1 MSYIWNHSRLSEG
14 HASYTNRHPKLIS
27 ITEPLQK
34 LNPNPFCIFRAETNM
49 MQKELLLFLLLTGII
64 AVGQSK
70 YMTKTGSMSFEAS
83 QPTFEP
89 IEASHTAVS
98 ALLNV
103 ETGELAVLALVRGF
117 RFPLAL
123 MEEHFN
129 ENYIESHKY
138 PKTSFKGFILNFDR
152 NTLSNQP
159 LTVQLTGEL
168 SMHGVTNTINVEG
181 RITKKDGLIS
191 LESSFAVK
199 TSDYAIEIPSLVRKQ
214 IDENV
219 QIEVSL
225 PLQPKE

>member
-1 MSYIWNHSRLSEG
+1 MTYGI
-14 HASYTNRHPKLIS
+14 
-27 ITEPLQK
+27 QK
-34 LNPNPFCIFRAETNM
+34 PNPNLFCFFQAETNM
-49 MQKELLLFLLLTGII
+49 MQKALLFFLLLTGII

-138 PKTSFKGFILNFDR
+138 PKTSFKGSILNFDP
-152 NTLSNQP
+152 NALSNQP
-159 LTVQLTGEL
+159 ITVQLTGEL

-181 RITKKDGLIS
+181 RMTKIDGLIT

-225 PLQPKE
+225 PLQPKQ

>member
-1 MSYIWNHSRLSEG
+1 
-14 HASYTNRHPKLIS
+14 
-27 ITEPLQK
+27 
-34 LNPNPFCIFRAETNM
+34 M
-49 MQKELLLFLLLTGII
+49 MQKALLFFFLLSGII
-64 AVGQSK
+64 AVGQFK

-138 PKTSFKGFILNFDR
+138 PKTSFKGSILNFDP
-152 NTLSNQP
+152 NALSNQP
-159 LTVQLTGEL
+159 ITVQLTGEL

-181 RITKKDGLIS
+181 RMTKIDGLIT

-225 PLQPKE
+225 PLQPKQ

>member
-1 MSYIWNHSRLSEG
+1 MPG
-14 HASYTNRHPKLIS
+14 
-27 ITEPLQK
+27 PLVPLTKPPQK
-34 LNPNPFCIFRAETNM
+34 PNPNPFCIFQAETNI
-49 MQKELLLFLLLTGII
+49 MQKALLFFLLLTGII

-98 ALLNV
+98 ALLNA

-138 PKTSFKGFILNFDR
+138 PKTSFKGSILNFDP
-152 NTLSNQP
+152 NALSNQP
-159 LTVQLTGEL
+159 RTVQLTGEL

-181 RITKKDGLIS
+181 RMTKIDGLIT

-225 PLQPKE
+225 PLQPKQ

>member
-1 MSYIWNHSRLSEG
+1 
-14 HASYTNRHPKLIS
+14 
-27 ITEPLQK
+27 
-34 LNPNPFCIFRAETNM
+34 NPFCIFQAETNM
-49 MQKELLLFLLLTGII
+49 MQKALLFFLLLTGII

-138 PKTSFKGFILNFDR
+138 PKTSFKGSILNFDP
-152 NTLSNQP
+152 NALSNQP

-181 RITKKDGLIS
+181 RMTKIDGLIT

-225 PLQPKE
+225 PLQPKQ

>member
-1 MSYIWNHSRLSEG
+1 
-14 HASYTNRHPKLIS
+14 
-27 ITEPLQK
+27 
-34 LNPNPFCIFRAETNM
+34 
-49 MQKELLLFLLLTGII
+49 
-64 AVGQSK
+64 
-70 YMTKTGSMSFEAS
+70 
-83 QPTFEP
+83 
-89 IEASHTAVS
+89 
-98 ALLNV
+98 
-103 ETGELAVLALVRGF
+103 
-117 RFPLAL
+117 
-123 MEEHFN
+123 N

-138 PKTSFKGFILNFDR
+138 PKTSFKGSILNFDR

-168 SMHGVTNTINVEG
+168 SMHGVTNTINIEG
-181 RITKKDGLIS
+181 RITKTDGLIN